1 MKNKYKLYLLFMLL
15 ALLPDQ
21 YVRAQQ
27 QMASTSTLKVKIPFE
42 TDNGAIILKVKIN
55 GSQRPLRLLFDTGA
69 DGMALSQDLAD
80 SIGLKVSGK
89 QKASVVGG
97 SMDIAVSEGNVVQLD
112 SFELPD
118 QRIAIFKELP
128 KGTDGIIGNI
138 IARRYVTKVDFD
150 KKELSL
156 YDFEGYEYEEKGTVV
171 PITIPSGLFIIPGTL
186 SIAAGQAHRAEF
198 VFDTGA
204 AYQLICFRPFVKKNR
219 LLVSGFKPEYHGSTS
234 SMGVT
239 TPTFSGKAAS
249 FSFSNMPVIKEM
261 PVTLMAGGG
270 QSEDW
275 NPGFDGSIGA
285 RLISRYNFTINL
297 KKKEIHLVANKSYDY
312 PHDFA
317 IGGYLFGF
325 DGEGA
330 LVIQGLTAMGN
341 PHLKLKQ
348 GARLKSLNGLS
359 AQQLLKDRKQLDK
372 LLAMPGGTNYVIESV
387 HNGQVFND
395 TITKQL

>member
-1 MKNKYKLYLLFMLL
+1 MLL
-15 ALLPDQ
+15 AWLPDQ

-27 QMASTSTLKVKIPFE
+27 QMASASGLKAKIPFE
-42 TDNGAIILKVKIN
+42 MDNGAIILRVKIN
-55 GSQRPLRLLFDTGA
+55 GSQRPLKLLFDTGA

-80 SIGLKVSGK
+80 AIGLKVSRT

-97 SMDIAVSEGNVVQLD
+97 NMEISVSEGNVVHLD
-112 SFELPD
+112 SFDLPN
-118 QRIAIFKELP
+118 QSIAIFKELH

-138 IARRYVTKVDFD
+138 ITRSYVTKVDFD

-156 YDFEGYEYEEKGTVV
+156 YDFEGYQYEQKGTVV
-171 PITIPSGLFIIPGTL
+171 PITNPDGLFIIPGTL
-186 SIAAGQAHRAEF
+186 SIAGGQAHQAEF

-204 AYQLICFRPFVKKNR
+204 AYSLICFRQFVKKNR

-234 SMGVT
+234 SMGMT
-239 TPTFSGKAAS
+239 TPTFTGKAAS

-275 NPGFDGSIGA
+275 NPGFDGSIGL

-297 KKKEIHLVANKSYDY
+297 KKKEIQLVANKSYGY

-325 DGEGA
+325 DDEGT
-330 LVIQGLTAMGN
+330 LMVQGLTDKEN
-341 PHLKLKQ
+341 PALNLKQ

-359 AQQLLKDRKQLDK
+359 APQLLKDRKQLDK
-372 LLAMPGGTNYVIESV
+372 LLAMPSGTNYVIESV
-387 HNGQVFND
+387 LNGQTFKD
-395 TITKQL
+395 TITK

>member
-1 MKNKYKLYLLFMLL
+1 MLL

-21 YVRAQQ
+21 YIQAQQ
-27 QMASTSTLKVKIPFE
+27 QMTPASALKTSAAALKVKIPFE
-42 TDNGAIILKVKIN
+42 TDNGAIILSVKIN

-80 SIGLKVSGK
+80 SIGLKVSRK

-97 SMDIAVSEGNVVQLD
+97 SMDIAVSEGNVVHLG
-112 SFELPD
+112 SFDLPD
-118 QRIAIFKELP
+118 QSIAIFKELH
-128 KGTDGIIGNI
+128 KGTDGIIGNT
-138 IARRYVTKVDFD
+138 IARSYVTKVDFD
-150 KKELSL
+150 KKELAL
-156 YDFEGYEYEEKGTVV
+156 YDFDGYEYEQKGTVV
-171 PITIPSGLFIIPGTL
+171 PISIPSGLFIIPGSLAIVT
-186 SIAAGQAHRAEF
+186 GQAHPAEF

-249 FSFSNMPVIKEM
+249 FSFSNMPLIKEM

-275 NPGFDGSIGA
+275 IPGFDGSIGA

-297 KKKEIHLVANKSYDY
+297 KKKEIQLVANKSYDY

-325 DGEGA
+325 DGDGA
-330 LVIQGLTAMGN
+330 LMVQGLTAMEN
-341 PHLKLKQ
+341 PGLKLKQ
-348 GARLKSLNGLS
+348 GARLSALNGFS
-359 AQQLLKDRKQLDK
+359 APQLLKDRKQLDK
-372 LLAMPGGTNYVIESV
+372 LLAMPAGTNYVIESV
-387 HNGQVFND
+387 YNGQVFKD
-395 TITKQL
+395 TITKQ